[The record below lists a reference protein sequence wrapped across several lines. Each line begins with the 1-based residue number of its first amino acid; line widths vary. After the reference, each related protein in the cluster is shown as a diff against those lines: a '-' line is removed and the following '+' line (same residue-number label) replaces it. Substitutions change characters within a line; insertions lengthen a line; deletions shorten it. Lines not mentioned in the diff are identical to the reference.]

1 MQRRSQTPKATT
13 PGKSTSKAPRHS
25 TAGIPAGPDVHEF
38 GCTWRSKEPDR
49 KLAQNQSDIPS
60 HLPVDLLQPQLA
72 DRPPQGFD
80 GSALHNNGGQEGRVS
95 VRVREDDRCRSAE
108 HMNSRTRIAEETGP
122 FLAFV

>member
-1 MQRRSQTPKATT
+1 MQRHSQTHKGYDT
-13 PGKSTSKAPRHS
+13 RQIHVQ
-25 TAGIPAGPDVHEF
+25 GPPTLKRGFLVGSDVYEF
-38 GCTWRSKEPDR
+38 WCTWRSKEPDR

-108 HMNSRTRIAEETGP
+108 HMNSRTRIPEE
-122 FLAFV
+122 